1 MKKFLKLLAMVV
13 AMTLFVGVI
22 PSIAAEKAMS
32 LTKTS
37 KTIYVGGCKGYKET
51 GSKAPYYSY
60 ITASKYIN
68 NYDEKTMKITLT
80 SEDPSIA
87 KVNNKKGRITAVAIG
102 VTNVKFEV
110 FDIATNTLKFSKDM
124 KVTVKQNATEET
136 LVVKGIEDGDELIAG
151 QTVTV
156 SLPRTTGTDT
166 DARRLVCDDDGVT
179 IKSAG
184 TRKWKVTFV
193 EPGDYILY
201 AEAYQSATYAK
212 ATVTKAIEV
221 FVEESPEPTKAPTK
235 APTATPVPTKAPAA
249 TATPVPTTA
258 PVATAT
264 PTPSTPVATATPV
277 PVVPTKLSVQQVTA
291 TSFKLSGPTITAN
304 TKAGDIKFI
313 IMYGSFES
321 EQPLSSAKEFKAEA
335 GSVTVNLFTK
345 FEKGREYRFQ
355 VGGETVTLI
364 GSGTELSDVV
374 RMEIATQ
381 EVRYGVDSEIK
392 MKYYNASGV
401 DITSECGANDLVNI
415 EIVNDVNNAAY
426 SYGRMINF
434 TQKDKAVTVK
444 ATLSTGINPTTYEQI
459 TITAMGSIRSYV
471 PVVVSCIYTLTDV
484 NDTKYLKATDN
495 LNHRIAVGDYMSLEA
510 LFTFSDGSV
519 KNFSDAGITSLEFG
533 RRASLNEIAY
543 VDEQLPTGGYKIY
556 AFAEGADNI
565 LLKSGDDVVYSI
577 PITVVSA
584 RRPSGITITP
594 SKNVLNINGSVGDKV
609 ILTAKVTDQYSQPY
623 VGAYITA
630 DQTDASRNSIT
641 GFSGSFLDNND
652 GTYTC
657 TVNGSS
663 LSILGTATTASL
675 PILCT
680 CEGQTRQVNI
690 SLKNVSMVS
699 TDAANGYYATLSP
712 RTGTVDKGASS
723 YLSDKDPSVK
733 VKLTITDGSGYF
745 LSNTATITTTV
756 PATARNAASYGMTV
770 GTTQFFMTIEKT
782 GSGSTSTAYYDASSL
797 PAGIEIT
804 DDSEIKFSPYSSSGT
819 ALADGTYKVVVYRV
833 KGQASNSIVK
843 VMDTAVIS
851 VKTVTPSTSC
861 VLIATDAID
870 NWDSNFGHYFKFS
883 VNGVELDVSSSN
895 TNVSLVTGD
904 ETKTQWHELGDGRVL
919 VQKLTYSLTKSGV
932 PGSAQVT
939 FSGISKT
946 IFVP

>member
-1 MKKFLKLLAMVV
+1 MKKFLRLFAMVV
-13 AMTLFVGVI
+13 AMTLLVGVI
-22 PSIAAEKAMS
+22 PGFAAEKTMS

-68 NYDEKTMKITLT
+68 NYDAKTMKITLT
-80 SEDPSIA
+80 SDAPSIA

-102 VTNVKFEV
+102 VANIKFEV
-110 FDIATNTLKFSKDM
+110 FDIASNTLKFSKEM

-136 LVVKGIEDGDELIAG
+136 LVVKGIEDGDEFTAG
-151 QTVTV
+151 QSVTV

-184 TRKWKVTFV
+184 TRKWKVTFT
-193 EPGDYILY
+193 EPGDYTLY

-221 FVEESPEPTKAPTK
+221 FVEESPEPTKAPT
-235 APTATPVPTKAPAA
+235 ATPVPTKAPAA

-264 PTPSTPVATATPV
+264 PVPTTAPAATATPV
-277 PVVPTKLSVQQVTA
+277 PVVPTKLTVQQVTA

-304 TKAGDIKFI
+304 TKASDIKFI

-321 EQPLSSAKEFKAEA
+321 EQPLSSAKDFKAEA
-335 GSVTVNLFTK
+335 GSVTVDLFTK

-355 VGGETVTLI
+355 VGGETVALV

-374 RMEIATQ
+374 RMEIVTQ

-415 EIVNDVNNAAY
+415 EIVNDVNNVAY
-426 SYGRMINF
+426 TYGRMINF
-434 TQKDKAVTVK
+434 TQKDKTVTVK
-444 ATLSTGINPTTYEQI
+444 ATLSTGINQTTYEQVI
-459 TITAMGSIRSYV
+459 INAMGTIRSYV
-471 PVVVSCIYTLTDV
+471 PVVVSCVYTLTDV
-484 NDTKYLKATDN
+484 NDTKYLKATDS
-495 LNHRIAVGDYMSLEA
+495 LNHKIAVGDYMALEA

-543 VDEQLPTGGYKIY
+543 VDEQLSTGGYKIY

-577 PITVVSA
+577 PITVVAA

-594 SKNVLNINGSVGDKV
+594 SKSVLNINGSVGDQV

-623 VGAYITA
+623 TGAYITV

-663 LSILGTATTASL
+663 LSIIGTATTASL

-690 SLKNVSMVS
+690 TLKNVAMVS

-723 YLSDKDPSVK
+723 YLSDKDPAVK
-733 VKLTITDGSGYF
+733 VKLNITDGAGYF

-756 PATARNAASYGMTV
+756 PATTRNASSYGMTE

-782 GSGSTSTAYYDASSL
+782 GSGSTSTVYYDASSL
-797 PAGIEIT
+797 PAGITIT

-861 VLIATDAID
+861 VLIATDAVD

-919 VQKLTYSLTKSGV
+919 VQKLTYTLTKSGV